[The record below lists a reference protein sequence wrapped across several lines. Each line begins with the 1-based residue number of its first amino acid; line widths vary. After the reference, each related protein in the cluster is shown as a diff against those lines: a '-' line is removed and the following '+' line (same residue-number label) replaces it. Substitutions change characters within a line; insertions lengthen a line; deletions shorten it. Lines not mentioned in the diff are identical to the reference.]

1 MEYDV
6 ATIVSVPLC
15 ALLIGGLS
23 VQTRYAHQRDAALA
37 AKVSALNIQQLTAGF
52 WECQP
57 KSLKELGWPNV
68 AYKRDSAYCAF
79 VDSAMERRVNEVPA
93 LEVVNIQP
101 PEILIPSPEMEYN
114 ATRS

>member
-1 MEYDV
+1 MKYDV
-6 ATIVSVPLC
+6 ATIVSVLLC

-23 VQTRYAHQRDAALA
+23 VQARYAHQRDAALA

-68 AYKRDSAYCAF
+68 TYKRDSAYCAF